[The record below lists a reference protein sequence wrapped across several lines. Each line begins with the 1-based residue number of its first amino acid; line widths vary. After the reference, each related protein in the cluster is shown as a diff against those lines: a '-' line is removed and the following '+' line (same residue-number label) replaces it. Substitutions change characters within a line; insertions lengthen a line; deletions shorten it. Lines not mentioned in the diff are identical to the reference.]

1 MKVWKN
7 IVNEVNEMNNC
18 SKSTKIYLNIV
29 FGLLFGFFF
38 FIGYT
43 TGKCTPDYK
52 LNDTDED
59 DDF

>member
-1 MKVWKN
+1 MKTWKN

-18 SKSTKIYLNIV
+18 SKPTKIYLNVI

-43 TGKCTPDYK
+43 TGKCAPDY
-52 LNDTDED
+52 DAHDED